1 MLSQLTLRFHKK
13 LIEAL
18 KIRAG
23 HENTS
28 VNALAERFLD
38 SALKTTAPEDSYLA
52 LLADR
57 DEAIRQM
64 YRKIMLGQ
72 TFGLAPVTRDEL
84 RLLLGLAQEG
94 CVHGRNRL
102 VTRPAL
108 QMLLDITGE
117 LLAWQT
123 EHNMPVDLP
132 YLQGIFH
139 LQGVAPAAEY
149 TDFLATLRQRPIIDQ
164 GYAERLLRPLAS
176 QCFDLRTFPEEALA
190 QIFILPRLQ
199 ALFPLALRG
208 ESWCEED
215 ARQLAEATHPVI
227 PAVRETIEAGT
238 LWFDIQVDGQEIAP
252 RPGGWY
258 EVPRLH
264 LLITGQDFV
273 VPFGWAHFS
282 ELLGLFTLYAR
293 HPDALA
299 HGHHGE
305 HVMFSP
311 PGNASKDGFF
321 GLDGLRIFLPPDDF
335 ETLIRELVARCS
347 EGILADALNGL
358 RGLYGDL

>member
-38 SALKTTAPEDSYLA
+38 SALKTAAPEDSYLA
-52 LLADR
+52 LLSDR

-72 TFGLAPVTRDEL
+72 TFGLPPATRDEL
-84 RLLLGLAQEG
+84 RLLLELALEG

-117 LLAWQT
+117 LLAWQA
-123 EHNMPVDLP
+123 EHDMPIELP

-139 LQGVAPAAEY
+139 LPGEAPATEY
-149 TDFLATLRQRPIIDQ
+149 ADFLATLRQRPIIDQ
-164 GYAERLLRPLAS
+164 GYAARLLRPLAS
-176 QCFDLRTFPEEALA
+176 QCFDLRAFPDEALSR
-190 QIFILPRLQ
+190 IFTLPRLQ
-199 ALFPLALRG
+199 ALFPLVLRG
-208 ESWCEED
+208 ESWREED
-215 ARQLAEATHPVI
+215 ARLLAESTRPVI

-238 LWFDIQVDGQEIAP
+238 LRFDIQVDGQEIAP

-273 VPFGWAHFS
+273 VPFGWTHFS
-282 ELLGLFTLYAR
+282 ELLGLFTLYTR
-293 HPDALA
+293 HSDALA

-335 ETLIRELVARCS
+335 ETLVRELVTRCS
-347 EGILADALNGL
+347 SGVLADALNGL
-358 RGLYGDL
+358 RSLYGDL

>member
-38 SALKTTAPEDSYLA
+38 SALKTAAPEDSYLA

-57 DEAIRQM
+57 DEAFRQM

-72 TFGLAPVTRDEL
+72 TFGQAPVTRDEL
-84 RLLLGLAQEG
+84 RLLLGLAREG
-94 CVHGRNRL
+94 YVHGRNRL

-108 QMLLDITGE
+108 QILLDITGE
-117 LLAWQT
+117 LLAWQA
-123 EHNMPVDLP
+123 EHDMPIDMP

-139 LQGVAPAAEY
+139 LQGEVPAAEY
-149 TDFLATLRQRPIIDQ
+149 ANFLATLRQRPVIDQ

-176 QCFDLRTFPEEALA
+176 QGFDLRTFPDEALGR
-190 QIFILPRLQ
+190 IFTLQRLQ
-199 ALFPLALRG
+199 QIFPLALRG
-208 ESWCEED
+208 ESWSEED
-215 ARQLAEATHPVI
+215 ARQLAEATRPVI

-238 LWFDIQVDGQEIAP
+238 LRLDIQVDGQTLAP

-258 EVPRLH
+258 DVPRLH

-273 VPFGWAHFS
+273 VPFGWSHFS

-321 GLDGLRIFLPPDDF
+321 GFDGLRVFLPPNDF
-335 ETLIRELVARCS
+335 ETLVRELVARCS
-347 EGILADALNGL
+347 DGVLADALTGL